1 MVLQR
6 RSPNEDYIEVSRLG
20 QSDYFGKWNILN
32 YGGALL
38 QDRDGYLLSIFLIH
52 KAASWLYPLLRH
64 RTQPDLL
71 LMSLTRPCP
80 IPCFRNWRENAYKI
94 LVQWFLVLFG
104 WASICYDWFV
114 SQSKLMLVHLNDPRR
129 FCTESLFLEWEIL
142 FLPVKQ
148 EHKTSCTFWV
158 LHCALKKCSS
168 TYKGL

>member
-1 MVLQR
+1 MQR

-38 QDRDGYLLSIFLIH
+38 QDRDGYLLSTFLIH

-64 RTQPDLL
+64 LPQPDFL

-80 IPCFRNWRENAYKI
+80 IPCFRNWRESAYKI

-148 EHKTSCTFWV
+148 EHKMSCTFWV

>member
-38 QDRDGYLLSIFLIH
+38 QDRHGYLLSILLIH

-64 RTQPDLL
+64 LPQPDLL

-80 IPCFRNWRENAYKI
+80 VPCFRNCRENAYKI

-104 WASICYDWFV
+104 FGICYDWFV
-114 SQSKLMLVHLNDPRR
+114 SPSKLMLVHLNDPRC

-148 EHKTSCTFWV
+148 EHKFESYIV
-158 LHCALKKCSS
+158 LKKCSS
-168 TYKGL
+168 TYKGF